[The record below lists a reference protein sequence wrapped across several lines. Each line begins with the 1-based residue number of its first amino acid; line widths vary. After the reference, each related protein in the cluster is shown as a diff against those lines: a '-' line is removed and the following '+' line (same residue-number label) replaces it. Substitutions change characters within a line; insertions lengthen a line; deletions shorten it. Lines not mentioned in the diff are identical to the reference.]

1 MNLLWIYIDMP
12 ADDPEPENEIF
23 PEIIVD
29 ETDYIPSDEE
39 LEPEPE
45 PEPVVPEQ
53 PVQIEPPQQDDMF
66 QTGKPVKKKRQVSEK
81 QRQHLDRIRAKALER
96 KKEKADARKKEK
108 QAVDTPPPPVIK
120 PITQQATAPAPAPAP
135 AQQYLTKD
143 DVDHILDRYK
153 EKRQIRK
160 RAKAKEVEAT
170 QLVHTHLQKD
180 DVWEQCFN

>member
-66 QTGKPVKKKRQVSEK
+66 HTGKPVTAKVTVSG
-81 QRQHLDRIRAKALER
+81 L
-96 KKEKADARKKEK
+96 
-108 QAVDTPPPPVIK
+108 
-120 PITQQATAPAPAPAP
+120 
-135 AQQYLTKD
+135 
-143 DVDHILDRYK
+143 
-153 EKRQIRK
+153 
-160 RAKAKEVEAT
+160 
-170 QLVHTHLQKD
+170 
-180 DVWEQCFN
+180 F